1 MRNMVI
7 SEEIELFITQD
18 AFKAK
23 RGVFEEGENERVR
36 KKRRTDRREKKEY
49 RQRRK
54 LITVAL
60 GSRTKI
66 PSEVSFNNK

>member
-36 KKRRTDRREKKEY
+36 KKGEQTEEKKRSTDREENSLR
-49 RQRRK
+49 
-54 LITVAL
+54 
-60 GSRTKI
+60 
-66 PSEVSFNNK
+66 